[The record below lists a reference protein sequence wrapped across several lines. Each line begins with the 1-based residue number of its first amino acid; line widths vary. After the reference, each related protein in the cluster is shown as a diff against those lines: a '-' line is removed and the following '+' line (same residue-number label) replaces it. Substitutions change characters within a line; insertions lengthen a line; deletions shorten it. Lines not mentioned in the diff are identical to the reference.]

1 MSSTLGPVAAA
12 DVNNNDLIMKAQLSD
27 DRDRALT
34 IREAFVKYRTAMIW
48 SMTLSVALV
57 MDGFYV
63 VIVSTIMA
71 VCYCY
76 YCG

>member
-34 IREAFVKYRTAMIW
+34 VREAFSKYRTAMMW
-48 SMTLSVALV
+48 SIILSVALV

-63 VIVSTIMA
+63 VIVSTTSRRP
-71 VCYCY
+71 CYRR
-76 YCG
+76 